1 MKNEVILEPKVI
13 LWGFRWRVTEGKGWV
28 NIQRCGAGP
37 LAKYRIARR
46 LRSDVWR
53 GLYAPLAARCSP
65 QDQAKLL
72 YELTRERAKKTQFG
86 TLSIPGQPNQMQS

>member
-1 MKNEVILEPKVI
+1 MKNEVILNPDCV
-13 LWGFRWRVTEGKGWV
+13 LWGFRWRVTEGKGFV
-28 NIQRCGAGP
+28 NIQRTAAAGP
-37 LAKYRIARR
+37 PKYRIARR

-53 GLYAPLAARCSP
+53 GLYAPMAAQASP

-86 TLSIPGQPNQMQS
+86 TLSIQGQPNQMQS